1 MAGYLGDAEKSAY
14 SEMSRHPDCGSA
26 NMYKVQL
33 TNSNPQLRMRI
44 ALRPFLCLALLAP
57 SLPAQTPHPSIP
69 VAPTKHPGTSLT
81 IVVTDENN
89 VVVPDAL
96 VSMTDTQSAE
106 ILRAQTDAAGRGR
119 FLNLNSDDVF
129 TLRVEKKNFY
139 PITKQDLR
147 ITGAQTLEID
157 IPHVQELK
165 ETVNVTAS
173 VQEIDPAKT
182 ADTKTLGTPEIIN
195 IPYPTS
201 RDIRNL
207 LPFLPQ
213 VVQDS
218 TGQVHVAGAD
228 TYETTDVLDGFDIT
242 APVSGSLSMRFSAD
256 AVREVSVESTRV
268 STQFGKESGGIINF
282 NTGMGDDHL
291 RFDATNFIPTWQNKN
306 GKGFS
311 FDKWVP
317 RATVS
322 GPIKKGKIWFFDS
335 ADAEYA
341 NYVFKDLPEG
351 SDHDPFLRGSN
362 LAKVQVNLRPTDIVN
377 FSFLNNVQDED
388 RQGLSL
394 TTPTSATVRR
404 DFNSYLGT
412 VKELHYFSRGALLE
426 TGFGWNFFRDE
437 YHPQGP
443 NAFVITPN
451 GNLGNYFEK
460 FHGTSRRAQGIAN
473 LFLNPFTVAGRHE
486 VKFGAQ
492 IAQINFTQQYQD
504 QPFLL
509 LRADGTL
516 YRRSVLPP
524 VTSLD
529 RNNLEIGS
537 YIEDRWSPLERVLV
551 QPGVRFDWDEILR
564 RPLFSPRIAGTYVLG
579 RGHNTKVSA
588 GVGIYHERTHLDY
601 LARAMTGPRL
611 DYYYD
616 ALGTTLIGPP
626 LVTSFAVDQSSL
638 REPRFL
644 NWSAA
649 IEQKFPAG
657 IYGAFEYL
665 QKRGTDGFV
674 FHNLNTASDLSGNYV
689 LTNDR
694 RDRYR
699 SVQISGRKHFHGD
712 YNFYTAYTHSY
723 AHSNAVVNYSLN
735 NPIFSTQ
742 MGGPLPWDVPNRV
755 ISWGWFPT
763 PFKRVDL
770 VYSLDYHTGFPWTA
784 VNQSQQIVG
793 LPYSHRIPAYFSA
806 NPGLEW
812 RFSFRGY
819 ALALR
824 GVAENVTDRQ
834 NPAFV
839 RNNVDSPDY
848 ATYGGFRGRAFTAR
862 IRFLGRK

>member
-1 MAGYLGDAEKSAY
+1 
-14 SEMSRHPDCGSA
+14 
-26 NMYKVQL
+26 
-33 TNSNPQLRMRI
+33 MRI
-44 ALRPFLCLALLAP
+44 VQTAFVCIALLAS
-57 SLPAQTPHPSIP
+57 SLVAQNPHRPSIP
-69 VAPTKHPGTSLT
+69 VAPPRRPGTSLT
-81 IVVTDENN
+81 IVVTDENS

-96 VSMTDTQSAE
+96 VVLTDTQTADV
-106 ILRAQTDAAGRGR
+106 LRVQTDAAGRGR
-119 FLNLNSDDVF
+119 FLNLNADDVF
-129 TLRVEKKNFY
+129 TIRAEKGNFY

-147 ITGAQTLEID
+147 ITGAQTLEIV

-173 VQEIDPAKT
+173 SEEIDPAQI
-182 ADTKTLGTPEIIN
+182 ADTKSLGTPEIIN

-213 VVQDS
+213 VIQDS
-218 TGQVHVAGAD
+218 TGQVHVAGAA
-228 TYETTDVLDGFDIT
+228 TYESTDVLDGFDIT

-256 AVREVSVESTRV
+256 AVREIEVQSSRV

-291 RFDATNFIPTWQNKN
+291 RFDATNFIPTWQNKK

-335 ADAEYA
+335 ADAEYD
-341 NYVFKDLPEG
+341 NYVFKDLPNG

-362 LAKVQVNLRPTDIVN
+362 LAKVQINLRPSDIVS

-394 TTPTSATVRR
+394 TTPASATVRR
-404 DFNSYLGT
+404 DFNAYLGT
-412 VKELHYFSRGALLE
+412 IKELHYFSGGALLE
-426 TGFGWNFFRDE
+426 TGFAWNAFRDE
-437 YHPQGP
+437 YNPQGP
-443 NAFVITPN
+443 NPFVITPN
-451 GNLGNYFEK
+451 GSQGNYFEK

-473 LFLNPFTVAGRHE
+473 LFLNPFTEIGRHE
-486 VKFGAQ
+486 VKVGAEVD
-492 IAQINFTQQYQD
+492 QINFAQQYQD

-524 VTSLD
+524 STALD
-529 RNNLEIGS
+529 RNNLEIGAF
-537 YIEDRWSPLERVLV
+537 IEDRWSPFERLLL
-551 QPGVRFDWDEILR
+551 QPGVRFDWDEIVR
-564 RPLFSPRIAGTYVLG
+564 RPLFAPRVAGTYMLG
-579 RGHNTKVSA
+579 AGHNTKISA
-588 GVGIYHERTHLDY
+588 GIGIYYERTHLDY

-616 ALGTTLIGPP
+616 ALGTTQVGPP
-626 LVTSFAVDQSSL
+626 LVTSFLVNQNLL
-638 REPRFL
+638 RQPRFL

-649 IEQKFPAG
+649 IEQKLPAG
-657 IYGAFEYL
+657 IYGSVEYL
-665 QKRGTDGFV
+665 QKRGTDGFI
-674 FHNLNTASDLSGNYV
+674 FQNLNTASDLFGNYI

-699 SVQISGRKHFHGD
+699 SVQVTARKHFRGD
-712 YNFYTAYTHSY
+712 YNVYGAYTHSY

-735 NPIFSTQ
+735 SPIFSTQ

-770 VYSLDYHTGFPWTA
+770 VYSLDWRTGFPWTA
-784 VNQSQQIVG
+784 VNQNQQIVG
-793 LPYSHRIPAYFSA
+793 LPYSQRFPAYFSFS
-806 NPGLEW
+806 PGLEW
-812 RFSFRGY
+812 RFTFRGY

-824 GVAENVTDRQ
+824 GVAENVTDRK

-839 RNNVDSPDY
+839 NNNVNSSSY
-848 ATYGGFRGRAFTAR
+848 AAYGGFGGRAFTAR